1 MANEPSLFS
10 FWLRRTSL
18 TFALLSGVAML
29 LMMLAGTF
37 DIIGTN
43 VFARPIP
50 AAFEFVATMMVVS
63 VFFAT
68 PLAQARRAHIRVEV
82 VYGFM
87 PRPMQF
93 SADLLQY
100 LLNTAFYA
108 LIAYFGWRSGMR
120 SFEQGEIAS
129 GIINFPIWPARFAL
143 CLGAS
148 LMTIQCASDLIAL
161 LSGRQGPDPHRR
173 EPAAPA

>member
-1 MANEPSLFS
+1 MASKS
-10 FWLRRTSL
+10 FEFPVWLRRVSL
-18 TFALLSGVAML
+18 TFAFLSGVAML

-43 VFARPIP
+43 VFAQPIP
-50 AAFEFVATMMVVS
+50 AAFEFIATMMVVV
-63 VFFAT
+63 VFFAV

-87 PRPMQF
+87 PRSLRF
-93 SADLLQY
+93 SADLLQF
-100 LLNTAFYA
+100 LLSTLFYA
-108 LIAYFGWRSGMR
+108 LIAYFGWRAGVR
-120 SFEQGEIAS
+120 SFEQGEIAP

-148 LMTIQCASDLIAL
+148 LMTIQCATDLFEL
-161 LSGRQGPDPHRR
+161 LAGRRDSGPQSR
-173 EPAAPA
+173 EPVAPA

>member
-1 MANEPSLFS
+1 
-10 FWLRRTSL
+10 
-18 TFALLSGVAML
+18 
-29 LMMLAGTF
+29 
-37 DIIGTN
+37 
-43 VFARPIP
+43 
-50 AAFEFVATMMVVS
+50 
-63 VFFAT
+63 
-68 PLAQARRAHIRVEV
+68 
-82 VYGFM
+82 
-87 PRPMQF
+87 
-93 SADLLQY
+93 
-100 LLNTAFYA
+100 
-108 LIAYFGWRSGMR
+108 MR